1 MSSKKKNLDNLL
13 QIIQEISTESPEA
26 RLKTHTSQ
34 LTSRYQ
40 ALERSV
46 QVKSLIL
53 KYKKF
58 F

>member
-1 MSSKKKNLDNLL
+1 MSSKKKNLDDLL

-46 QVKSLIL
+46 QVKILIL
-53 KYKKF
+53 
-58 F
+58 